1 MKAQPKKLFSGASK
15 QITATISVAL
25 VLLILGIIGA
35 LSIAAAS
42 VTRSIKENMGFTI
55 VLNDNVD
62 QAQINSLKQQ
72 FTHAPYISNYSF
84 LSADEILAQE
94 EKLVGF
100 DIIEAVGVNP
110 YQHEF
115 TVNVKA
121 QYASSDSIAAI
132 VAPLRNNPIV
142 DQVTVHDDMV
152 DNINANIRTITLIL
166 GSIAIALLIV
176 SFVLINNTVRLT
188 IYSRRFLLHTMQLV
202 GATAGFIRR
211 PIIGRN
217 VVNGIIA
224 ATIASFLLIGLRWIA
239 GTDPDTAREISVTLP
254 IPMIVI
260 VIAAMYVVGII
271 ICALAALF
279 ATNKYLKQS
288 YDELF

>member
-142 DQVTVHDDMV
+142 
-152 DNINANIRTITLIL
+152 
-166 GSIAIALLIV
+166 
-176 SFVLINNTVRLT
+176 
-188 IYSRRFLLHTMQLV
+188 
-202 GATAGFIRR
+202 
-211 PIIGRN
+211 
-217 VVNGIIA
+217 
-224 ATIASFLLIGLRWIA
+224 
-239 GTDPDTAREISVTLP
+239 
-254 IPMIVI
+254 
-260 VIAAMYVVGII
+260 
-271 ICALAALF
+271 
-279 ATNKYLKQS
+279 
-288 YDELF
+288 